1 MKNQRLPVQF
11 QAPDDGRCVAQNMLS
26 FIQIWNNKNF
36 DTLLHLVGFF
46 FTNCLG
52 ICFTV
57 LTMSTNYM
65 SNNFP
70 HTKNQRLP
78 VQFQAPDDGRCVA
91 RNMLNF
97 IQIWNNKNFDTLLHL
112 VGFFFTNCL
121 DICFTVLN
129 LHVLR
134 YSSAQHCSVQ
144 FVMPCFLGL
153 QLVMYFALHS
163 IINVPFHAV

>member
-1 MKNQRLPVQF
+1 
-11 QAPDDGRCVAQNMLS
+11 
-26 FIQIWNNKNF
+26 
-36 DTLLHLVGFF
+36 
-46 FTNCLG
+46 
-52 ICFTV
+52 
-57 LTMSTNYM
+57 
-65 SNNFP
+65 
-70 HTKNQRLP
+70 
-78 VQFQAPDDGRCVA
+78 
-91 RNMLNF
+91 MLNF

-121 DICFTVLN
+121 GICFTVLN

-163 IINVPFHAV
+163 IINVPFHAVWILLGVKNVSIQCRNIMKFRVSFHDVQTQSVTQVNLEFLYVHFELIFDIKLVFCWNCLFN